1 MLIES
6 EYTEHGAA
14 TIVSAISSYYGV
26 SFGVSL
32 RTKAT
37 LRKGDGE
44 GTTVEVSGPEKVDDR
59 LVLECVRYARG
70 AGLLDGHVHV
80 SVESQIPPSR
90 GMKSSSS
97 VSLAVLG
104 AAMQSSGRKFTDGT
118 LLRMSAEASIRAGVS
133 VTGAYDDAAACH
145 YGGIVFTSN
154 RSMRIMKRLQIRG
167 GYKTVFCIP
176 RRRISK
182 PSLPIAELSKHS
194 AEMKAMYDAA
204 RKGML
209 SEACMSNTMLL
220 CSLLD
225 IDPSPAAEAA
235 RAGAVMSGLTGTGP
249 AFFAVAGGDDVNEI
263 VSVMGRYGSTIVAEP
278 RGVSRNGHAF

>member
-1 MLIES
+1 MLTES

-32 RTKAT
+32 STKAT
-37 LRKGDGE
+37 LRKCEGE
-44 GTTVEVSGPEKVDDR
+44 GTRVTASGPERVDDR
-59 LVLECVRYARG
+59 LVLECIKYARC
-70 AGLLDGHVHV
+70 AGLLDGYVQV

-104 AAMQSSGRKFTDGT
+104 AILQASGRRFTDAA

-133 VTGAYDDAAACH
+133 LTGAYDDAAACH

-154 RSMRIMKRLQIRG
+154 RSMRLMKRLQIRD

-176 RRRISK
+176 GRRIVKS
-182 PSLPIAELSKHS
+182 SLPVAELSKHA

-204 RKGML
+204 REGML

-225 IDPSPAAEAA
+225 IDPSPALEAA
-235 RAGAVMSGLTGTGP
+235 QAGAVMSGLSGTGP
-249 AFFAVAGGDDVNEI
+249 AFFAVAGGDDVQG
-263 VSVMGRYGSTIVAEP
+263 VAKVMEKYGSTIVTEP
-278 RGVSRNGHAF
+278 RGVSSNGHAF